1 MCHETGDKNISII
14 IAKMIDLDRHKNC
27 PIWNDQQLNNPAVP
41 WTGMRY
47 ACLKV
52 LQAYCKVF
60 DREELYDVI
69 VRYIIC

>member
-1 MCHETGDKNISII
+1 ML
-14 IAKMIDLDRHKNC
+14 DLDRHKNC
-27 PIWNDQQLNNPAVP
+27 PIWTDQELNNPTVP

-60 DREELYDVI
+60 EREELYDII
-69 VRYIIC
+69 VRYIIKLKYF